1 MSWQKAQDPE
11 CNDGRGSI
19 ALVIEPRSRDLG
31 DFSVRRV
38 LPSSERK
45 LVGPFIFFDEM
56 GPADFPPGKGINVRP
71 HPHIGISTVTY
82 LLEGEVLHRDSLGY
96 VQAIKPGAVNLMT
109 AGRGIVHSER
119 TSPELLVKARR
130 LHGFQIWIALP
141 LGLEEIEPSFEHYSA
156 ESLPRIDLDRGSA
169 TVVMGT
175 AWGASSPVR
184 TFSETIYIHIDLSAG
199 AEVELPKDVEE
210 LAIYVVE
217 GSVAIGDTT
226 LAAGTMGVLQA
237 GSSGSVRAIDESRVL
252 VIGGAPIGDREIY
265 WNFVSSRA
273 ERIEQ
278 AKLDWREWR
287 FETVPGDDEFIPL
300 PDPE

>member
-1 MSWQKAQDPE
+1 MSWQQAKDPQS
-11 CNDGRGSI
+11 NAGRGSI

-38 LPSSERK
+38 LPSGERK

-96 VQAIKPGAVNLMT
+96 VQTIRPGAVNLMT

-119 TSPELLVKARR
+119 TAPELLAKARR

-141 LGLEEIEPSFEHYSA
+141 LDLEEIEPSFEHYSGD
-156 ESLPRIDLDRGSA
+156 SLPRIDLDGGSA

-175 AWGASSPVR
+175 AWGASSPVK
-184 TFSETIYIHIDLSAG
+184 TFSETTYLHIDLNAD
-199 AEVELPKDVEE
+199 AEIELPKGVAE
-210 LAIYVVE
+210 LAVYVVE
-217 GSVAIGDTT
+217 GSVSIGDTT
-226 LAAGTMGVLQA
+226 LVAGTMGVLQT
-237 GSSGSVRAIDESRVL
+237 GSSGLIRAVDESRVL

-287 FETVPGDDEFIPL
+287 FGTVPGDDEFIPL